1 MVGKPYGLA
10 VKAMVCREDGH
21 CLLLRRSSS
30 STHFAGQW
38 EWPGGKTDRGED
50 FITALRREVTEETGL
65 AIDFTGFAG
74 ANCYEM
80 ERLHVV
86 CLCMEA
92 RVAGGALTLSGEHD
106 AAEWVKLADLPR
118 WDLAPNSRSLVLEY
132 FARKTRGV

>member
-10 VKAMVCREDGH
+10 VKAIVRREDGH
-21 CLLLRRSSS
+21 GLLLRRSSS

-65 AIDFTGFAG
+65 AVDFTGFAG
-74 ANCYEM
+74 ANYFEM

-92 RVAGGALTLSGEHD
+92 RVAGGTLTLSGEHD
-106 AAEWVKLADLPR
+106 AAEWVQLTDLPK
-118 WDLAPNSRSLVLEY
+118 WDIAPNSRSLVLEY
-132 FARKTRGV
+132 VAKKAHEA